1 MPLEAPIEKLITI
14 TNSKYVLA
22 TVVAK
27 RAKQINNG
35 AKVLVDDISG
45 KPIAISFREMA
56 AGVLE
61 YEAQGTEPA

>member
-1 MPLEAPIEKLITI
+1 MSLEVPIEQLLEIAG
-14 TNSKYVLA
+14 SKYVLA

-45 KPIAISFREMA
+45 KPITISLREMA
-56 AGVLE
+56 AGVAE
-61 YEAQGTEPA
+61 YEFAKPDKA